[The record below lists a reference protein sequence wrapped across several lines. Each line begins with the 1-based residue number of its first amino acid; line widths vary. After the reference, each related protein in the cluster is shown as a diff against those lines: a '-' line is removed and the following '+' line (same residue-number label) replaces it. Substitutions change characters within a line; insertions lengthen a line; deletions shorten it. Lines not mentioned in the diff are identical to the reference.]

1 MATVLEGTHE
11 YYECTEY
18 SADEYEE
25 EDSTEV
31 STPHQDLE
39 EGIDPAKI
47 SENIGIQFMFAI
59 VTLGIVYGL
68 GNYFFKTLPS
78 SMLQKRI
85 DNL

>member
-1 MATVLEGTHE
+1 MATDLEDTDE
-11 YYECTEY
+11 IYDCTEY
-18 SADEYEE
+18 TYEE
-25 EDSTEV
+25 EASTEE

-39 EGIDPAKI
+39 GGIDQAKI